1 MGEKESPYGEI
12 AVRWELKDSRLNL
25 QVSVPAGVT
34 ATVCTPKN
42 AVICQKDGKK
52 INIEKGSVAVEAG
65 EFAFEFLLQ

>member
-1 MGEKESPYGEI
+1 M
-12 AVRWELKDSRLNL
+12 
-25 QVSVPAGVT
+25 T